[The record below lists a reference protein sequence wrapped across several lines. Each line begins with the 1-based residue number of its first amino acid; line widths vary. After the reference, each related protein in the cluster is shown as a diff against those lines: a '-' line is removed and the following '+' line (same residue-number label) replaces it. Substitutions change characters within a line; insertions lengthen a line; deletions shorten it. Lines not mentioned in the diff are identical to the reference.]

1 MPDRAM
7 DESLIGGFLN
17 RLKESGEGAF
27 NRLSEQLLENPLF
40 LDAMRRTLEAKGQM
54 DRTISGTL
62 DFVNLPSK
70 NDMGRILEEIEALSA
85 KVSKQQRSMAQI
97 EQDMAVVK
105 ALVERLTA
113 TRARKP
119 PAARKR

>member
-1 MPDRAM
+1 MPDRAT
-7 DESLIGGFLN
+7 DESLIGAFLN

-40 LDAMRRTLEAKGQM
+40 LDAMRHTLEAKGQM

-70 NDMGRILEEIEALSA
+70 NDIGRIVEELESLSA
-85 KVSKQQRSMAQI
+85 KIAKQQRSMAQI

-105 ALVERLTA
+105 ALVERLTV

-119 PAARKR
+119 PASRKR

>member
-1 MPDRAM
+1 MPDQTT

-27 NRLSEQLLENPLF
+27 NKLSEQLLENPVF
-40 LDAMRRTLEAKGQM
+40 LDAMRRTLEAKGQV

-70 NDMGRILEEIEALSA
+70 NDLTRILDELESLSA
-85 KVSKQQRSMAQI
+85 RVAKQQRSIAQI
-97 EQDMAVVK
+97 EQDMAVTK
-105 ALVERLTA
+105 ALVERLIA
-113 TRARKP
+113 VKTRRRTTK
-119 PAARKR
+119 